1 MKRERLNAVVE
12 VSCGLSTLSPFTA
25 KMNGMT
31 SNREKPMNATRLMH
45 DAAEGNLQASQDL
58 LPLVYGQLRAIAAQ
72 RMKRE
77 SPDHTLQ
84 PTALV
89 HEAFLKLVGPRS
101 TPWAGEAHFF
111 VAAAEAMRQILVDH
125 AKAKNCQKRGGKRAR
140 EAVNLADVAALEN
153 SDEILALEEA
163 VCRLE
168 QQEPEVGRIVRL
180 RFFAGLSI
188 DQIAELLQIGPRT
201 VDRRW
206 QFARAWLF
214 RELSVEST

>member
-1 MKRERLNAVVE
+1 M
-12 VSCGLSTLSPFTA
+12 G
-25 KMNGMT
+25 GM
-31 SNREKPMNATRLMH
+31 SSIPEKPIPQKPIDATRLMR
-45 DAAEGNLQASQDL
+45 DASDGNQQASGEL
-58 LPLVYGQLRAIAAQ
+58 FPLVYSQLRALAAQ
-72 RMKRE
+72 RMKLER
-77 SPDHTLQ
+77 PDHTLQ

-111 VAAAEAMRQILVDH
+111 VAAAEAMRQILTDH
-125 AKAKNCQKRGGKRAR
+125 AKSKGRQKRGGKRVR
-140 EAVNLADVAALEN
+140 EAVNLADVATIEN
-153 SDEILALEEA
+153 SEEILALDEA

-168 QQEPEVGRIVRL
+168 EQEPDVGRVVRL

-188 DQIAELLQIGPRT
+188 DQIAELLHVAPRT

-214 RELSVEST
+214 RELAEDSPSHIAQS

>member
-1 MKRERLNAVVE
+1 MARM
-12 VSCGLSTLSPFTA
+12 G
-25 KMNGMT
+25 GMS
-31 SNREKPMNATRLMH
+31 SNSEIQVDATQLMRA
-45 DAAEGNLQASQDL
+45 AAEGSQRASQEL

-77 SPDHTLQ
+77 RSDHTLQ

-89 HEAFLKLVGPRS
+89 HEAFLKLVGPRT

-111 VAAAEAMRQILVDH
+111 AAAAEAMRQILVDH
-125 AKAKNCQKRGGKRAR
+125 AKAKRRQKRGGKLVR
-140 EAVNLADVAALEN
+140 EAVNLADVAAVEN
-153 SDEILALEEA
+153 SEEILALDEA
-163 VCRLE
+163 LCRLE
-168 QQEPEVGRIVRL
+168 QQEPEVGRVVRL

-188 DQIAELLQIGPRT
+188 DQIAELLQIAPRT

-214 RELSVEST
+214 RELANDSMPDVAQS

>member
-1 MKRERLNAVVE
+1 MRAA
-12 VSCGLSTLSPFTA
+12 A
-25 KMNGMT
+25 KG
-31 SNREKPMNATRLMH
+31 
-45 DAAEGNLQASQDL
+45 DQQASHDL

-72 RMKRE
+72 RMKLER
-77 SPDHTLQ
+77 PDHTLQ

-111 VAAAEAMRQILVDH
+111 AAAADAMRQILLDH
-125 AKAKNCQKRGGKRAR
+125 AKSKGRQKRGGKRVR
-140 EAVNLADVAALEN
+140 EALNLADVAALEN
-153 SDEILALEEA
+153 FEEILALDESL
-163 VCRLE
+163 CRLE
-168 QQEPEVGRIVRL
+168 QQEPEVGQVVRL

-188 DQIAELLQIGPRT
+188 DQIAELLQVAPRT

-214 RELSVEST
+214 RELAVDSTSDDTQS

>member
-1 MKRERLNAVVE
+1 MA
-12 VSCGLSTLSPFTA
+12 
-25 KMNGMT
+25 GM
-31 SNREKPMNATRLMH
+31 SNNSENQIDAARLMR
-45 DAAEGNLQASQDL
+45 DAAVGNQQASQEL
-58 LPLVYGQLRAIAAQ
+58 LPLVYRQLRAIAAQ
-72 RMKRE
+72 RMKLER
-77 SPDHTLQ
+77 SDHTLQ

-125 AKAKNCQKRGGKRAR
+125 AKTKGREKRGGKRVR
-140 EAVNLADVAALEN
+140 EAVNLADVAAIEN

-168 QQEPEVGRIVRL
+168 QQEPDVGRIVRL
-180 RFFAGLSI
+180 RFFAGLGI
-188 DQIAELLQIGPRT
+188 DQIAELLQIAPRT

-214 RELSVEST
+214 RELADDSTSSLAQS

>member
-1 MKRERLNAVVE
+1 MR
-12 VSCGLSTLSPFTA
+12 
-25 KMNGMT
+25 
-31 SNREKPMNATRLMH
+31 
-45 DAAEGNLQASQDL
+45 DAALGDQQASEDL

-72 RMKRE
+72 RMKFER
-77 SPDHTLQ
+77 PDHTLQ

-89 HEAFLKLVGPRS
+89 HEVFLKLVGPRS

-111 VAAAEAMRQILVDH
+111 AAAAEAMRQILIDH
-125 AKAKNCQKRGGKRAR
+125 AKAKSRQKRGGKRAR

-153 SDEILALEEA
+153 SDEILALDEA

-188 DQIAELLQIGPRT
+188 DQIAELLQIAPRT

-214 RELSVEST
+214 RELQHDSTSTNAQS

>member
-1 MKRERLNAVVE
+1 
-12 VSCGLSTLSPFTA
+12 
-25 KMNGMT
+25 MNSQPKSELDVT
-31 SNREKPMNATRLMH
+31 QLMCH
-45 DAAEGNLQASQDL
+45 AAAGSQQAAQEL
-58 LPLVYGQLRAIAAQ
+58 LPLIYGQLRAIAAQ
-72 RMKRE
+72 RMKLERT
-77 SPDHTLQ
+77 DHTLQ

-111 VAAAEAMRQILVDH
+111 AAAAEAMRQILIDH
-125 AKAKNCQKRGGKRAR
+125 AKSKSRQKRGGKRVR

-153 SDEILALEEA
+153 SDEILALDEA
-163 VCRLE
+163 LCRLE
-168 QQEPEVGRIVRL
+168 EQEPEVGRIVRL

-188 DQIAELLQIGPRT
+188 DQIAELLHIAPRT

-214 RELSVEST
+214 RELRDDSTSTSAQP